1 VTARSRGPQGR
12 GVIVLAGEDSNDC
25 RIVAEIIKQHHP
37 DLGNARLVEIS
48 DKTRLKTATGPE
60 LAARIRT
67 IIGKAKGR
75 ALRAKGPLVGLV
87 IHEDLD
93 GYTDAAYTRVR
104 ANVAG
109 ALSRESPCNSAL
121 ALAAWESEA
130 WLLLFPDAFPAVRPN
145 WKVPAQ
151 LQGRDTGTIK
161 SPKEELKRRLGSPAF
176 REGDGPKVAEQA
188 RSLDLLASGPT
199 GTNRSY
205 KDFVHELGQ
214 WDAVSVPRSRR
225 R

>member
-1 VTARSRGPQGR
+1 M
-12 GVIVLAGEDSNDC
+12 LASEDSNDC
-25 RIVAEIIKQHHP
+25 RIVAEIVKQHHP
-37 DLGNARLVEIS
+37 DLSNARLVEIS

-67 IIGKAKGR
+67 VIGKAKGR

-93 GYTDAAYTRVR
+93 GYESR
-104 ANVAG
+104 A
-109 ALSRESPCNSAL
+109 
-121 ALAAWESEA
+121 
-130 WLLLFPDAFPAVRPN
+130 
-145 WKVPAQ
+145 
-151 LQGRDTGTIK
+151 QGRRAG
-161 SPKEELKRRLGSPAF
+161 PLG
-176 REGDGPKVAEQA
+176 
-188 RSLDLLASGPT
+188 LLASGPT

-214 WDAVSVPRSRR
+214 WSAASVPSPRR

>member
-1 VTARSRGPQGR
+1 M
-12 GVIVLAGEDSNDC
+12 LAGEDTNDC
-25 RIVAEIIKQHHP
+25 QIVAELIKQHHP
-37 DLGNARLVEIS
+37 DLGNARLVEIG
-48 DKTRLKTATGPE
+48 DKTRLKTATGPD
-60 LAARIRT
+60 LTARVRT
-67 IIGKAKGR
+67 IIGKAKAR

-87 IHEDLD
+87 VHEDLD
-93 GYTDAAYTRVR
+93 GYTDGQYTRVR

-161 SPKEELKRRLGSPAF
+161 SPKEDLKRRLGSPAF
-176 REGDGPKVAEQA
+176 RECDGPKVAEQA
-188 RSLDLLASGPT
+188 RSLGLLASGTT

-214 WDAVSVPRSRR
+214 WSAASAPTPRR

>member
-1 VTARSRGPQGR
+1 MTARSRGPQGR

-37 DLGNARLVEIS
+37 DLSGARLVEIS

-75 ALRAKGPLVGLV
+75 VLRAKGPLVGLV

-93 GYTDAAYTRVR
+93 GYPDAEYTRIR

-151 LQGRDTGTIK
+151 FQGRDTGTLK
-161 SPKEELKRRLGSPAF
+161 NPKEELKRRLGSPAF
-176 REGDGPKVAEQA
+176 RESDGPKVAEQA
-188 RSLDLLASGPT
+188 RSLALLASGPT

-214 WDAVSVPRSRR
+214 WSAASAPSARR

>member
-1 VTARSRGPQGR
+1 VARSRGVQGR

-25 RIVAEIIKQHHP
+25 RIIAEIVKQHHP
-37 DLGNARLVEIS
+37 DLSNARLVEIS
-48 DKTRLKTATGPE
+48 DKTRLKTATGPD
-60 LAARIRT
+60 LTARVRT
-67 IIGKAKGR
+67 IVGKAKGR
-75 ALRAKGPLVGLV
+75 ALRANGPLVGLV

-93 GYTDAAYTRVR
+93 GYTDAQYTRIR

-109 ALSRESPCNSAL
+109 AIARESPCNSAL

-176 REGDGPKVAEQA
+176 RESDGPKVAEEA
-188 RSLDLLASGPT
+188 RSLGLLASDPI

-205 KDFVHELGQ
+205 KDFVQELGH
-214 WDAVSVPRSRR
+214 WPAASVPSPRR

>member
-1 VTARSRGPQGR
+1 M
-12 GVIVLAGEDSNDC
+12 LAGEDSNDC

-37 DLGNARLVEIS
+37 DLGSARLVKIS
-48 DKTRLKTATGPE
+48 DKTRLKTASGPD
-60 LAARIRT
+60 LAARVRT
-67 IIGKAKGR
+67 IVGKAKGR

-93 GYTDAAYTRVR
+93 GYTDAEYNRVR

-161 SPKEELKRRLGSPAF
+161 SPKEDLKRKLGPPTF
-176 REGDGPKVAEQA
+176 RECDGPKVAEQA
-188 RSLDLLASGPT
+188 RSLGLLASGTT

-205 KDFVHELGQ
+205 KDFVHKLGQ
-214 WDAVSVPRSRR
+214 WPEASAPNPRR

>member
-1 VTARSRGPQGR
+1 MAGSRGPQGR

-37 DLGNARLVEIS
+37 DLGSARLVEIS
-48 DKTRLKTATGPE
+48 DKTRLKTASGPN
-60 LAARIRT
+60 LAARVRT

-93 GYTDAAYTRVR
+93 GYTDAEYARVR

-161 SPKEELKRRLGSPAF
+161 SPKEDLKRKLGSPAF
-176 REGDGPKVAEQA
+176 RECDGPKVAEQA
-188 RSLDLLASGPT
+188 RSLGLLASGPT

-214 WDAVSVPRSRR
+214 WSQASAPNPRR

>member
-1 VTARSRGPQGR
+1 MPANRGPQER

-37 DLGNARLVEIS
+37 ALGNARLVELS
-48 DKTRLKTATGPE
+48 DNTRLKMATGPD
-60 LAARIRT
+60 LTARVRP

-75 ALRAKGPLVGLV
+75 ALRATGPLVGLV
-87 IHEDLD
+87 IHEDLY
-93 GYTDAAYTRVR
+93 GYTDAAYTRIR

-130 WLLLFPDAFPAVRPN
+130 WLLLFPNAFPAVRPN

-151 LQGRDTGTIK
+151 LQGRDTGTVK

-176 REGDGPKVAEQA
+176 RESDGPKIAEQA
-188 RSLDLLASGPT
+188 RSLGLLVSGPT

-205 KDFVHELGQ
+205 KDFVHEVGQ
-214 WDAVSVPRSRR
+214 WPASAVPSPRR

>member
-1 VTARSRGPQGR
+1 MTPRNGGPQER

-25 RIVAEIIKQHHP
+25 RIVAEIVKQHHP
-37 DLGNARLVEIS
+37 NLGNARLVEIS
-48 DKTRLKTATGPE
+48 DKTRLKTATGPD
-60 LAARIRT
+60 LAARVRT

-75 ALRAKGPLVGLV
+75 ALRARGPLVGLV

-93 GYTDAAYTRVR
+93 GYTDAEYTRVR

-109 ALSRESPCNSAL
+109 ALSRETPCNSAL

-161 SPKEELKRRLGSPAF
+161 SPKEELKRRLGAPVF
-176 REGDGPKVAEQA
+176 RESDGPVIAQQA
-188 RSLDLLASGPT
+188 RSLGLLTSGPT

-205 KDFVHELGQ
+205 RDFVQEVGQ
-214 WDAVSVPRSRR
+214 WPAAAVPSPRR

>member
-1 VTARSRGPQGR
+1 M
-12 GVIVLAGEDSNDC
+12 LAGEDSNDC
-25 RIVAEIIKQHHP
+25 RIVAEFIKQHHP

-67 IIGKAKGR
+67 ISGKAKGR

-93 GYTDAAYTRVR
+93 GYTDAQYTRIR
-104 ANVAG
+104 ANVAR

-161 SPKEELKRRLGSPAF
+161 SPKEELKRKLGSPVF
-176 REGDGPKVAEQA
+176 RESDGPKVAEQA
-188 RSLDLLASGPT
+188 RSLGLLASSLT

-205 KDFVHELGQ
+205 RDFVHELGQ
-214 WDAVSVPRSRR
+214 WSTANLPSPCRR
-225 R
+225 

>member
-1 VTARSRGPQGR
+1 MAGRRGPQER
-12 GVIVLAGEDSNDC
+12 GVIVLAGEDTNDC

-37 DLGNARLVEIS
+37 DLGNARLVEIG
-48 DKTRLKTATGPE
+48 DKTRLKTATGPD
-60 LAARIRT
+60 LTARVRT
-67 IIGKAKGR
+67 IIGKARAR

-87 IHEDLD
+87 VHEDLD
-93 GYTDAAYTRVR
+93 GYTDGQYTRVR

-109 ALSRESPCNSAL
+109 ALSREAPCNSAL

-161 SPKEELKRRLGSPAF
+161 SPKEDLKRKLGSPAF
-176 REGDGPKVAEQA
+176 RECEGPKVAEQA
-188 RSLDLLASGPT
+188 RSLGLLASGPT

-214 WDAVSVPRSRR
+214 WSEASAPNPRR

>member
-1 VTARSRGPQGR
+1 MAGNRGQQER

-25 RIVAEIIKQHHP
+25 RIVAEVVKQHHA

-93 GYTDAAYTRVR
+93 GYTDATYSRIR

-109 ALSRESPCNSAL
+109 ALARESPCNSAL

-151 LQGRDTGTIK
+151 LRGRDTGSIK
-161 SPKEELKRRLGSPAF
+161 SPKEELKRRLVSAAF
-176 REGDGPKVAEQA
+176 RESDGPKVAEQA
-188 RSLDLLASGPT
+188 RSLGLLASGPT
-199 GTNRSY
+199 GTNLSY
-205 KDFVHELGQ
+205 TDFVHELGQ
-214 WDAVSVPRSRR
+214 WSAASAPSPRR

>member
-1 VTARSRGPQGR
+1 M
-12 GVIVLAGEDSNDC
+12 LAGEDSNDC

-37 DLGNARLVEIS
+37 DLSGARLVEIS
-48 DKTRLKTATGPE
+48 DKTRLKTASGPE
-60 LAARIRT
+60 LASRLRT

-93 GYTDAAYTRVR
+93 GYADAEYTRIR

-130 WLLLFPDAFPAVRPN
+130 WLLLFPDAFPAVHSN

-151 LQGRDTGTIK
+151 FQGRDTGNLK
-161 SPKEELKRRLGSPAF
+161 SPKEELKHRLGSPAF
-176 REGDGPKVAEQA
+176 RESDGPKVAESA
-188 RSLDLLASGPT
+188 RSLGLLASGPT

-205 KDFVHELGQ
+205 RDFVHELGQ
-214 WDAVSVPRSRR
+214 WSASAVPSPRR

>member
-1 VTARSRGPQGR
+1 MTARNRGPQAR

-93 GYTDAAYTRVR
+93 GYTDAEYTRIR

-130 WLLLFPDAFPAVRPN
+130 WLLLFPDAFPAIRSN

-151 LQGRDTGTIK
+151 LRGRDTGTLK
-161 SPKEELKRRLGSPAF
+161 SPKEELKHKLNSPAF
-176 REGDGPKVAEQA
+176 RECDGPEVAKQA
-188 RSLDLLASGPT
+188 RSSGLLASGPT

-214 WDAVSVPRSRR
+214 WPAPAVPSPRHR
-225 R
+225 

>member
-1 VTARSRGPQGR
+1 MTARGRGAHER

-25 RIVAEIIKQHHP
+25 RIVAEIVKQHHP
-37 DLGNARLVEIS
+37 DLAGARLVEIS
-48 DKTRLKTATGPE
+48 DKTRLKTANGPD

-67 IIGKAKGR
+67 IVGKAKGR
-75 ALRAKGPLVGLV
+75 ALRARGPLVGLV
-87 IHEDLD
+87 IHEDMD
-93 GYTDAAYTRVR
+93 GCTDTEYTRIR

-145 WKVPAQ
+145 WKIPSQ
-151 LQGRDTGTIK
+151 LRGRDTGTLK
-161 SPKEELKRRLGSPAF
+161 SPKEELKRKLGSPTF
-176 REGDGPKVAEQA
+176 RESDGPKVAEQA
-188 RSLDLLASGPT
+188 RSSGLLASPSN

-205 KDFVHELGQ
+205 EDFVDELGR
-214 WDAVSVPRSRR
+214 WPGAAASRSRR
-225 R
+225 N

>member
-1 VTARSRGPQGR
+1 MAGRRGPQER
-12 GVIVLAGEDSNDC
+12 GVIVLAGEDTNDC

-37 DLGNARLVEIS
+37 DLGSARLVEIS
-48 DKTRLKTATGPE
+48 DKTRLKTATGPD
-60 LAARIRT
+60 LAARVRT
-67 IIGKAKGR
+67 IVGKAKGR

-93 GYTDAAYTRVR
+93 GYTDAEYTRVR

-109 ALSRESPCNSAL
+109 ALSRESPSNSAL

-161 SPKEELKRRLGSPAF
+161 SPKEELKRKLGSPAF
-176 REGDGPKVAEQA
+176 RECDGPKVAEQA
-188 RSLDLLASGPT
+188 RSLGLLASGPT

-205 KDFVHELGQ
+205 NDFIYELGQ
-214 WDAVSVPRSRR
+214 WSEASVLNPRR

>member
-1 VTARSRGPQGR
+1 MTARNRGPQER

-25 RIVAEIIKQHHP
+25 RIVAEIVRQHHP
-37 DLGNARLVEIS
+37 ELGNARLVEIS
-48 DKTRLKTATGPE
+48 DKARLKTATGPE
-60 LAARIRT
+60 LTARIRT
-67 IIGKAKGR
+67 IVGKARGR

-93 GYTDAAYTRVR
+93 GCTDAEYTRIR

-130 WLLLFPDAFPAVRPN
+130 WLLLFPDAFPAVRPK

-151 LQGRDTGTIK
+151 LRGRDTGTLR

-176 REGDGPKVAEQA
+176 RESDGPKVAEQA
-188 RSLDLLASGPT
+188 RSLGLLASDPT

-205 KDFVHELGQ
+205 KDFVQEVGQ
-214 WDAVSVPRSRR
+214 WSAVAGPRHRR

>member
-1 VTARSRGPQGR
+1 MAGNRGQQER

-37 DLGNARLVEIS
+37 ALGNARLVEIS

-93 GYTDAAYTRVR
+93 GYTDAAYTRIR

-109 ALSRESPCNSAL
+109 ALTRESPCNSAL

-151 LQGRDTGTIK
+151 LRGRDTGNFK
-161 SPKEELKRRLGSPAF
+161 GPKEELKRRLVSPVF
-176 REGDGPKVAEQA
+176 RESDGPKVAEQA
-188 RSLDLLASGPT
+188 RSLGLLASGPT

-205 KDFVHELGQ
+205 TDFVHELGQ
-214 WDAVSVPRSRR
+214 WSAASASSPRR

>member
-1 VTARSRGPQGR
+1 MAGSRGPHGR

-48 DKTRLKTATGPE
+48 DKTRLKTATGPD
-60 LAARIRT
+60 LAARVRT

-93 GYTDAAYTRVR
+93 GYTDAEYTRVR
-104 ANVAG
+104 TNVAG

-161 SPKEELKRRLGSPAF
+161 SPKEDLKRRLGSPAF
-176 REGDGPKVAEQA
+176 RESDGPKVAEQA
-188 RSLDLLASGPT
+188 RSLGLLASGPT

-214 WDAVSVPRSRR
+214 WSEGSAPNSSRR
-225 R
+225 